1 MYLGY
6 DMAFRTEEDFRQFL
20 KDYEG
25 TVFKGN
31 REKQIVL
38 WCFRH
43 ENRFLPQHEWD
54 KIDAPAMERRLN
66 FYPGQVKQVKDPGYT
81 EVSEGSYT
89 VYNKKGLKNFAKHQ
103 HHPDRRHHSH
113 WGMDADR
120 KL

>member
-1 MYLGY
+1 MTKDTGPDACNLYQGY

-31 REKQIVL
+31 WENQIVL

-66 FYPGQVKQVKDPGYT
+66 FHSEQVKLVKDM
-81 EVSEGSYT
+81 
-89 VYNKKGLKNFAKHQ
+89 
-103 HHPDRRHHSH
+103 DSH
-113 WGMDADR
+113 ITYCYRIKPEIDN
-120 KL
+120 L